1 MQTRIKG
8 KRGVAEVNLKEISRV
23 SSRVKGKTSVST
35 VPQVVEPASSVP
47 VRRTRMAARTATN
60 LQPPTENS
68 PNEAESTSNSA
79 SPILVQKILP
89 LRGGR
94 VSRQVVSDSAEL
106 DKENKNAV
114 RGKQNKQRKVVAPL
128 NERRNQVVVV
138 QEKENKNICQKRNEA
153 IDNENTFPT
162 PTTPVTQPPT
172 RRSNRNKNLN
182 APKLLQASSDQKSMR
197 NKTNKASLK
206 KSQDRKEPDGKEVSK
221 KGNEVCQLEEVL
233 SLAQP
238 STMSVGK
245 RDARKKAP
253 VLKEIRV
260 IIPKIDD
267 QSANA
272 AVRCSGRKRGQTA
285 TCKRAALNKNDKTKS
300 NQEQNVST
308 NEGDGKSQPAVRLRG
323 NFAVPK
329 NPSPIHSGK
338 LKRGRTLNTLKN
350 SPSQVPQR
358 KTKAPVWAGLKPLP
372 TPGKRHSM
380 RLGQSAYEFPDSPSK
395 EGVKKRVVRKRY
407 PKKQKKFKS
416 LSKMTLLTTDP
427 DFMQQF
433 QRVQCSSDSRQ
444 GCSTADISSI
454 SSIRGLNEF
463 TQDTGAS
470 IMDEEE
476 FSADSIPSDDEN
488 IFEGFEGETV
498 RSYIQPDENIF
509 EGFEG
514 ETASSFVQPK
524 PQLAKSSMPM
534 TSITALPTP
543 ALSKHI
549 SKYIGGSS
557 TPRVDNPNTNQELST
572 IQDPISVNDDIALC
586 FGFESESDS
595 ELGELTLSPVRRSGL
610 QHSLEV
616 TGTSDVDCHS
626 TTQVSRYCLGTVRQS
641 NKNNVSVTRPV
652 LGQKKSSMA
661 DVLTKSKLQKSLLE
675 RSVRKRGTLEKENSK
690 PKCYTGRTRN
700 KLQRTTIPIANITE
714 NTSCEEAD
722 TSVLFD
728 DEEVL
733 ENFKSSSI
741 AQNSQCTQSF
751 LSPANGQATRKP
763 VCPSPE
769 KTFVKAPRKSYN
781 RAELQEIRKTY
792 IKACGGYATTETET
806 ETESDQEELPKKL
819 PVKRAKVKAKAPS
832 KKRKK
837 AHSKN
842 STNKDTASK
851 GMKHRKKTKEDI
863 ALEKSASDWASNLNN
878 HFSEVEETFLTCE

>member
-1 MQTRIKG
+1 MIEDSS
-8 KRGVAEVNLKEISRV
+8 GVSG
-23 SSRVKGKTSVST
+23 RVKGKTSVST
-35 VPQVVEPASSVP
+35 VLQDVESASSVP
-47 VRRTRMAARTATN
+47 VRRTRMATRTATN

-68 PNEAESTSNSA
+68 PHEAESTSNST
-79 SPILVQKILP
+79 SPILARKILP
-89 LRGGR
+89 LHGGR
-94 VSRQVVSDSAEL
+94 LSRQKVSDCAEL

-114 RGKQNKQRKVVAPL
+114 RGKQNKQHKVVAPL
-128 NERRNQVVVV
+128 NERRNQVLV
-138 QEKENKNICQKRNEA
+138 QENENKSVPQKRNEA
-153 IDNENTFPT
+153 IDNEKTFPAPT
-162 PTTPVTQPPT
+162 PTPVTQPPT
-172 RRSNRNKNLN
+172 RRSSRNKNVN

-197 NKTNKASLK
+197 NKTNKTPLK

-221 KGNEVCQLEEVL
+221 NVNEVCPLEEVL
-233 SLAQP
+233 SVAQP

-245 RDARKKAP
+245 RDGRKKSP
-253 VLKEIRV
+253 VLKEMRL

-272 AVRCSGRKRGQTA
+272 GVRCSGRKRGPTA
-285 TCKRAALNKNDKTKS
+285 TCKKAALNKNDKTKS
-300 NQEQNVST
+300 NREQNVST
-308 NEGDGKSQPAVRLRG
+308 NQGDGQTQPAVRSRG

-329 NPSPIHSGK
+329 IPSPIHPGK
-338 LKRGRTLNTLKN
+338 LKRGRMLTTLKN
-350 SPSQVPQR
+350 SPSEVPQR

-372 TPGKRHSM
+372 TPGKRQSM

-395 EGVKKRVVRKRY
+395 EGVKKKVVRKRY

-416 LSKMTLLTTDP
+416 FSKMTLLTTDP
-427 DFMQQF
+427 DFMHQF
-433 QRVQCSSDSRQ
+433 QRVKCRSDSQ
-444 GCSTADISSI
+444 QSCSTADISSI
-454 SSIRGLNEF
+454 SSIRGLHEF

-488 IFEGFEGETV
+488 IFEGFGGETV
-498 RSYIQPDENIF
+498 SSYVQPDENVF

-557 TPRVDNPNTNQELST
+557 TPRLDNPNTSQELST
-572 IQDPISVNDDIALC
+572 IQAPVSVNEDIALC
-586 FGFESESDS
+586 FGFESESES

-616 TGTSDVDCHS
+616 TGTSDVDSHS

-652 LGQKKSSMA
+652 LGQKKLPMA

-690 PKCYTGRTRN
+690 PNCYTGRTRN
-700 KLQRTTIPIANITE
+700 KLHRTNIPIANITE
-714 NTSCEEAD
+714 NTSCEEAE

-733 ENFKSSSI
+733 EHFTSSSI

-751 LSPANGQATRKP
+751 LSPAKGQATRRP

-781 RAELQEIRKTY
+781 RAELQELRKTF

-837 AHSKN
+837 VQSKISN
-842 STNKDTASK
+842 NKDAASK
-851 GMKHRKKTKEDI
+851 RVKHSKKTKEESL
-863 ALEKSASDWASNLNN
+863 LEKSVNDWASSLNN
-878 HFSEVEETFLTCE
+878 HFSEVEETFLICE